1 VKPAKLAAVK
11 RGRRVRANVTVR
23 NTGNAAAR
31 GVRLKVTAPKA
42 LAVTPRSV
50 KLGSLAPGAA
60 RTVSLRMKAKRA
72 AKVRLEVA
80 APGVAAARGAL
91 KLTLRTKGR
100 KPKPKPKPKPRG
112 GLAGRYYTSV
122 EITGIG
128 PNLWTA
134 VRFLDRKWA
143 YKGIPEEGGIPACTQ
158 RTAGV
163 DEDGDPTPGCV
174 PYNFDAKTRKLTL
187 DGQPA
192 QLDADLTSFA
202 LGEDEFDWSPLI
214 KAGTRFE
221 APMKSIIISGYWP
234 YQSVTEKWFTFSRD
248 GHFALTSQSFG
259 SFGIPG
265 GIAPYTQWA
274 AIPPDQRGSYEFT
287 ARGEL
292 KLVYAD
298 GKVDVRPVGIV
309 RDAKTGSADI
319 VEDGFLFGDEQVWLD
334 DE

>member
-1 VKPAKLAAVK
+1 MRLASLAA
-11 RGRRVRANVTVR
+11 GR
-23 NTGNAAAR
+23 
-31 GVRLKVTAPKA
+31 
-42 LAVTPRSV
+42 S
-50 KLGSLAPGAA
+50 
-60 RTVSLRMKAKRA
+60 RTLTLHLKAKRA
-72 AKVRLEVA
+72 AKIGLA
-80 APGVAAARGAL
+80 ATATGVAAARTAL
-91 KLTLRTKGR
+91 TLKLRTKQTGKQR
-100 KPKPKPKPKPRG
+100 KQPKPPQPGK

-134 VRFLDRKWA
+134 VRFVDGRWA
-143 YKGIPEEGGIPACTQ
+143 YRGIPEEGGIPACTQ

-163 DEDGDPTPGCV
+163 DEDGDATPGCV
-174 PYNFDAKTRKLTL
+174 PYTYDAKTRKLTI
-187 DGQPA
+187 DGQSA
-192 QLDADLTSFA
+192 RLDADLNGFE

-234 YQSVTEKWFTFSRD
+234 YQSVTEKWFTFSKD

-274 AIPPDQRGSYEFT
+274 AIPPDQRGSYAFT
-287 ARGEL
+287 SKGEL
-292 KLVYAD
+292 RLTYAD
-298 GKVDVRPVGIV
+298 GKVDLRPVGIV
-309 RDAKTGSADI
+309 RDSKTGSADI

-334 DE
+334 DEDD